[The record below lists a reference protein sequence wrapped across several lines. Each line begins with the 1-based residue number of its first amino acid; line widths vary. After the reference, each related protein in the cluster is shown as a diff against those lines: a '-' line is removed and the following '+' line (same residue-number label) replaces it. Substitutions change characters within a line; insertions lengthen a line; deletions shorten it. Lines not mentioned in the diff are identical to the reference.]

1 MLTGTRSAH
10 TYLTMGTAALAAL
23 LLVACHKALPPD
35 GVCSYEP
42 LPAGEQV
49 PSGQGGIQVL
59 ASTDAY
65 FAVRDATGKQIAS
78 GHVNAIT
85 PVPAGDYQVVLNNS
99 THATSAQSKMLTKC
113 TTGAVLV
120 NGKTDEYYAVLDQ
133 AARQLASAHVA
144 SALSLF
150 PGSYTVRLNNSDVAA
165 NLQAGAMLEL
175 KPGTVNVEVGTD
187 EYYAVLD
194 AATRQLASS
203 HVGRA
208 LGLFA
213 GSYTVRINNSDA
225 QADVRAGESTNV
237 PAGTLAVHGSTDEY
251 YAVLNNAGVQLASA
265 HLEKPLA
272 FVPGTYNV
280 KVNNTTTP
288 ATMVS
293 GVTTEVKTGA
303 VVLQG
308 STDEYYAIVDS
319 AGTQLA
325 SAHLG
330 HALSL
335 VPGAYRAKLNNV
347 ALAVQVDAGHSGEY
361 QSGSLTVKAAGS
373 DYYAVLDASG
383 TQLASKQVNQP
394 VSLPA
399 GKYTVKLGNNIRPA
413 TVTAGQSVVLNW

>member
-1 MLTGTRSAH
+1 MLVKRSAR
-10 TYLTMGTAALAAL
+10 TYLKMGTAALAAI
-23 LLVACHKALPPD
+23 LLVTCHKALPPD

-42 LPAGEQV
+42 LPAGAQV

-65 FAVRDATGKQIAS
+65 FAVRDTTGKQTAS
-78 GHVNAIT
+78 EHVNAIT
-85 PVPAGDYQVVLNNS
+85 PVPPGDYQVVLNGSAHS
-99 THATSAQSKMLTKC
+99 TAVQSKMLTKC
-113 TTGAVLV
+113 KTGAVLV
-120 NGKTDEYYAVLDQ
+120 NGKTDEYYAVLDS
-133 AARQLASAHVA
+133 ATRQLASAHVA

-150 PGSYTVRLNNSDVAA
+150 PGSYTVRLNNSDVGA
-165 NLQAGAMLEL
+165 NLQPGALLEL
-175 KPGTVNVEVGTD
+175 KPGTLNVDVGTD

-194 AATRQLASS
+194 GATRQLASS
-203 HVGRA
+203 HVGQA
-208 LGLFA
+208 LGVFA
-213 GSYTVRINNSDA
+213 GSYLVRINNSDTKA
-225 QADVRAGESTNV
+225 EVRTGESTNV
-237 PAGTLAVHGSTDEY
+237 PAGILVVHGSTDEY
-251 YAVLNNAGVQLASA
+251 YAVMNNAGAQLASA

-288 ATMVS
+288 VTMVS

-308 STDEYYAIVDS
+308 STDEYYAIIDS

-330 HALSL
+330 RVLSL
-335 VPGAYRAKLNNV
+335 MPGTYRAKLNNI
-347 ALAVQVDAGHSGEY
+347 AMAVQVDAGHSGEY
-361 QSGSLTVKAAGS
+361 QSGSLTVRTAGS

-383 TQLASKQVNQP
+383 TQLVSKQVNQP
-394 VSLPA
+394 VSVPA
-399 GKYTVKLGNNIRPA
+399 GKYSVRLGNNSRPA

>member
-1 MLTGTRSAH
+1 M
-10 TYLTMGTAALAAL
+10 
-23 LLVACHKALPPD
+23 
-35 GVCSYEP
+35 
-42 LPAGEQV
+42 
-49 PSGQGGIQVL
+49 QVL

-65 FAVRDATGKQIAS
+65 FAVRDTTGKQTAS
-78 GHVNAIT
+78 AHLNAIT
-85 PVPAGDYQVVLNNS
+85 AVPPGDYQLALNNS
-99 THATSAQSKMLTKC
+99 THLTSAQPKMLTKC

-133 AARQLASAHVA
+133 ATRQLASAHVA

-150 PGSYTVRLNNSDVAA
+150 PGSYTVRLNNSDVGA
-165 NLQAGAMLEL
+165 NLQAGALLEL
-175 KPGTVNVEVGTD
+175 KPGTLNVDVGTD

-194 AATRQLASS
+194 GATRQLASS

-208 LGLFA
+208 LGVFA
-213 GSYTVRINNSDA
+213 GSYLVRINNSDA
-225 QADVRAGESTNV
+225 QVEVRTGESTNV
-237 PAGTLAVHGSTDEY
+237 PAGTLVVHGSTDEY
-251 YAVLNNAGVQLASA
+251 YAVMNNAGVQLASA
-265 HLEKPLA
+265 HLEKPLG

-308 STDEYYAIVDS
+308 STDEYYAIIDS

-330 HALSL
+330 RALSL
-335 VPGAYRAKLNNV
+335 MPGAYRAKLNNI
-347 ALAVQVDAGHSGEY
+347 AMAVQVDAGHSGEY
-361 QSGSLTVKAAGS
+361 QSGSLTVRTAGS

-383 TQLASKQVNQP
+383 TQLVSKQVNQP
-394 VSLPA
+394 VSVPA
-399 GKYTVKLGNNIRPA
+399 GKYSVRLGNNSRPA

>member
-1 MLTGTRSAH
+1 MLTGTRSAR

-23 LLVACHKALPPD
+23 FLVACHKALPPD

-42 LPAGEQV
+42 LPAGAQA

-65 FAVRDATGKQIAS
+65 FAVRDATGKQMVS
-78 GHVNAIT
+78 EHVNAIT

-99 THATSAQSKMLTKC
+99 THATSARSKMLTKC

-120 NGKTDEYYAVLDQ
+120 NGKTDEYYAVLDKASQ
-133 AARQLASAHVA
+133 QLASAHLA

-150 PGSYTVRLNNSDVAA
+150 PGSYQVRLNNTDAAA
-165 NLQAGAMLEL
+165 NLQAGSMLEL
-175 KPGTVNVEVGTD
+175 KAGTVNVDAGTD

-213 GSYTVRINNSDA
+213 GSYTVRINNTDA
-225 QADVRAGESTNV
+225 RAEVRAGESTNV
-237 PAGTLAVHGSTDEY
+237 PSGTLVVHGSTDEY
-251 YAVLNNAGVQLASA
+251 YAVANSAGVQLASA

-319 AGTQLA
+319 AGTKLA

-335 VPGAYRAKLNNV
+335 VPGAYSAKLNNI
-347 ALAVQVDAGHSGEY
+347 AMTIQVDAGHNGEY
-361 QSGSLTVKAAGS
+361 QSGSLTGKM
-373 DYYAVLDASG
+373 ASSG
-383 TQLASKQVNQP
+383 
-394 VSLPA
+394 
-399 GKYTVKLGNNIRPA
+399 Y
-413 TVTAGQSVVLNW
+413 

>member
-1 MLTGTRSAH
+1 MLRGTRSARSC
-10 TYLTMGTAALAAL
+10 LAMGTAALAAL

-35 GVCSYEP
+35 GVCSYEA
-42 LPAGEQV
+42 LPAGAQV

-65 FAVRDATGKQIAS
+65 FAMREATGKQIAS

-85 PVPAGDYQVVLNNS
+85 PVAAGDYQVVVNNS
-99 THATSAQSKMLTKC
+99 THAISAKSKMLTRC

-133 AARQLASAHVA
+133 AGRQLASAHVA

-150 PGSYTVRLNNSDVAA
+150 PGSYTVRLNNIDVAA

-175 KPGTVNVEVGTD
+175 KPGTVNVDVGTD

-194 AATRQLASS
+194 ASTRQLASS

-225 QADVRAGESTNV
+225 RAAIRAGESTNV
-237 PAGTLAVHGSTDEY
+237 PAGTLVVRGSTDEY
-251 YAVLNNAGVQLASA
+251 YAVMNNAGVQLASA

-280 KVNNTTTP
+280 KLNNTITP

-293 GVTTEVKTGA
+293 GVTIEVKTGA

-335 VPGAYRAKLNNV
+335 VPGAYRAKLNNI
-347 ALAVQVDAGHSGEY
+347 AMTVQVDAGHSGEY
-361 QSGSLTVKAAGS
+361 QSGSLTVKTAGS
-373 DYYAVLDASG
+373 DYYAVLDATG

-399 GKYTVKLGNNIRPA
+399 GRYSVRLGNNIRPA
-413 TVTAGQSVVLNW
+413 TVPAGQSVVLNW

>member
-1 MLTGTRSAH
+1 MLGERSAR
-10 TYLTMGTAALAAL
+10 TYLKMGTAALAAI
-23 LLVACHKALPPD
+23 LLVTCHKALPPD

-42 LPAGEQV
+42 LPAGAQV

-65 FAVRDATGKQIAS
+65 FAVRDTTGKQTAS
-78 GHVNAIT
+78 EHVNAIT
-85 PVPAGDYQVVLNNS
+85 PVPPGDYQVVLNGS
-99 THATSAQSKMLTKC
+99 THLTSVQSKMLTKC
-113 TTGAVLV
+113 KTGAVLV
-120 NGKTDEYYAVLDQ
+120 NGKTDEYYAVLDS
-133 AARQLASAHVA
+133 ATRQLASAHVA

-150 PGSYTVRLNNSDVAA
+150 PGSYTVRLNNSDVGA
-165 NLQAGAMLEL
+165 NLQPGALLEL
-175 KPGTVNVEVGTD
+175 KPGTLNVDVGTD

-194 AATRQLASS
+194 GTTRQLASS

-208 LGLFA
+208 LGVFA
-213 GSYTVRINNSDA
+213 GSYLVRINNSDA
-225 QADVRAGESTNV
+225 KAEVRTGESTNV
-237 PAGTLAVHGSTDEY
+237 PAGTLVVHGSTDEY
-251 YAVLNNAGVQLASA
+251 YAVMNNAGVQLASA

-288 ATMVS
+288 VTMVS

-308 STDEYYAIVDS
+308 STDEYYAIIDS

-330 HALSL
+330 RALSL
-335 VPGAYRAKLNNV
+335 MPGAYRAKLNNIAV
-347 ALAVQVDAGHSGEY
+347 PVQVDAGHSGEY
-361 QSGSLTVKAAGS
+361 QSGSLTVRTAGS

-383 TQLASKQVNQP
+383 TQLVSKQVNQP
-394 VSLPA
+394 VSVPA
-399 GKYTVKLGNNIRPA
+399 GKYSVRLGNNSRPA

>member
-1 MLTGTRSAH
+1 
-10 TYLTMGTAALAAL
+10 MGTAALAAI
-23 LLVACHKALPPD
+23 LLVTCHKALPPD

-42 LPAGEQV
+42 LPAGAQV

-65 FAVRDATGKQIAS
+65 FAVRDTTGKQTAS
-78 GHVNAIT
+78 EHVNAIT
-85 PVPAGDYQVVLNNS
+85 PVPPGDYQVVLNSS
-99 THATSAQSKMLTKC
+99 THSTAVQSKMLTKC
-113 TTGAVLV
+113 KTGAVLV
-120 NGKTDEYYAVLDQ
+120 NGKTDEYYAVLDS
-133 AARQLASAHVA
+133 ATRQLASAHVA

-150 PGSYTVRLNNSDVAA
+150 PGSYTVRLNNSDVGA
-165 NLQAGAMLEL
+165 NLQAGALLEL
-175 KPGTVNVEVGTD
+175 KPGTLNVDVGTD

-194 AATRQLASS
+194 GGTRQLASS

-208 LGLFA
+208 LGVFA
-213 GSYTVRINNSDA
+213 GSYLVRINNSDA
-225 QADVRAGESTNV
+225 KAEVRIGESTSV
-237 PAGTLAVHGSTDEY
+237 PAGTLVVHGSTDEY
-251 YAVLNNAGVQLASA
+251 YAVMNNAGLQLASA

-288 ATMVS
+288 VTVVS
-293 GVTTEVKTGA
+293 GVTAEVKTGA

-308 STDEYYAIVDS
+308 STDEYYAIIDS

-330 HALSL
+330 RALSL
-335 VPGAYRAKLNNV
+335 MPGAYRAKLNNI
-347 ALAVQVDAGHSGEY
+347 ALPVQVDAGHSGEY
-361 QSGSLTVKAAGS
+361 QSGSLTVRTAGS

-383 TQLASKQVNQP
+383 TQLVSKQVNQP
-394 VSLPA
+394 VSVPA
-399 GKYTVKLGNNIRPA
+399 GRYSVRLGNNSRPA

>member
-1 MLTGTRSAH
+1 
-10 TYLTMGTAALAAL
+10 MGTAALAAV

-85 PVPAGDYQVVLNNS
+85 PVPAGDYQVLLNNS

-113 TTGAVLV
+113 TAGTVLV

-150 PGSYTVRLNNSDVAA
+150 PGSYKVRLNNIDVAA
-165 NLQAGAMLEL
+165 NLQAGAMFEL
-175 KPGTVNVEVGTD
+175 KPGTVNVDVGTD

-194 AATRQLASS
+194 ATTRQLASS
-203 HVGRA
+203 HMGRA

-237 PAGTLAVHGSTDEY
+237 PAATLVVHGSTDEY
-251 YAVLNNAGVQLASA
+251 YAVMNNAGVQLASA

-272 FVPGTYNV
+272 FVPGTYSV

-325 SAHLG
+325 STHLG

-335 VPGAYRAKLNNV
+335 MPGGYSAKLNNI
-347 ALAVQVDAGHSGEY
+347 AMTVQVDAGHNGEY
-361 QSGSLTVKAAGS
+361 QTGSLTVKMASS

-383 TQLASKQVNQP
+383 TQLASKEVNQP

-399 GKYTVKLGNNIRPA
+399 GRYSVRLGNNIRPA

>member
-1 MLTGTRSAH
+1 MARTRSARI
-10 TYLTMGTAALAAL
+10 YVIMGTAALVAL

-42 LPAGEQV
+42 LASGAQV
-49 PSGQGGIQVL
+49 PSDQGGLDVV

-65 FAVRDATGKQIAS
+65 FAVRDTTGKQIAS
-78 GHVNAIT
+78 AHVNTIT
-85 PVPAGDYQVVLNNS
+85 PVPAGNYQVVLNTS
-99 THATSAQSKMLTKC
+99 THATSVQSKMLTKC

-120 NGKTDEYYAVLDQ
+120 DGKTDEYYAVLDE
-133 AARQLASAHVA
+133 AMRQLASAHLG

-150 PGSYTVRLNNSDVAA
+150 PGRYMVRLNNSDVAA
-165 NLQAGAMLEL
+165 KLDAGAMLQL
-175 KPGTVNVEVGTD
+175 KPGTVILDVGTD

-194 AATRQLASS
+194 RTTRQLASS

-208 LGLFA
+208 LGLFP
-213 GSYTVRINNSDA
+213 GNYTVRINNSDA
-225 QADVRAGESTNV
+225 QAEVRAGESTSV
-237 PAGTLAVHGSTDEY
+237 PASTLVAHGSTDEY
-251 YAVLNNAGVQLASA
+251 YSVMNNAGAQLGSA

-272 FVPGTYNV
+272 FIPGTYNV

-288 ATMVS
+288 VTLVS

-330 HALSL
+330 HPLSL
-335 VPGAYRAKLNNV
+335 MPGAYRAKLNNT
-347 ALAVQVDAGHSGEY
+347 AIAVQVDAAHTAEY
-361 QSGSLTVKAAGS
+361 QSGSLTVKTAGS

-394 VSLPA
+394 ISMPA
-399 GKYTVKLGNNIRPA
+399 GKYSVRLGNNIRPA
-413 TVTAGQSVVLNW
+413 TVAAGQSLVLNW

>member
-1 MLTGTRSAH
+1 MLTGTRCAR
-10 TYLTMGTAALAAL
+10 TYLTIGTAGLVTL

-42 LPAGEQV
+42 LPAGAQV

-78 GHVNAIT
+78 AHVNGMT
-85 PVPAGDYQVVLNNS
+85 PVPAGGYQVVLNNS
-99 THATSAQSKMLTKC
+99 MHATSAQSKMLTKC

-120 NGKTDEYYAVLDQ
+120 NGKTDEYYAVLDKASQ
-133 AARQLASAHVA
+133 QLASAHLA

-150 PGSYTVRLNNSDVAA
+150 PGSYQVRLNNTDAAA
-165 NLQAGAMLEL
+165 NLQAGSMLEL
-175 KPGTVNVEVGTD
+175 KPGTVNVEAGTD

-194 AATRQLASS
+194 AATRQLALS

-225 QADVRAGESTNV
+225 QAAVRAGESTNV

-251 YAVLNNAGVQLASA
+251 YAVMNNAGVQLASA

-325 SAHLG
+325 STHLG

-335 VPGAYRAKLNNV
+335 MPGAYSAKLNNI
-347 ALAVQVDAGHSGEY
+347 AITVQVDAGHNGEY
-361 QSGSLTVKAAGS
+361 QSGSLTVKMASS

-399 GKYTVKLGNNIRPA
+399 GKYSVRLGNNIRPA

>member
-1 MLTGTRSAH
+1 MLGERSAR
-10 TYLTMGTAALAAL
+10 TYLKMGTAALAAI
-23 LLVACHKALPPD
+23 LLVTCHKALPPD

-42 LPAGEQV
+42 LPAGAQV

-65 FAVRDATGKQIAS
+65 FAVRDTTGKQTAS
-78 GHVNAIT
+78 EHVNAIT
-85 PVPAGDYQVVLNNS
+85 PVPPGDYQVVLNGS
-99 THATSAQSKMLTKC
+99 THLTSVQSKMLTKC
-113 TTGAVLV
+113 KTGAVLV
-120 NGKTDEYYAVLDQ
+120 NGKTDEYYAVLDS
-133 AARQLASAHVA
+133 ATRQLASAHVA

-150 PGSYTVRLNNSDVAA
+150 PGSYTVRLNNSDVGA
-165 NLQAGAMLEL
+165 NLQPGALLEL
-175 KPGTVNVEVGTD
+175 KPGTLNVDVGTD

-194 AATRQLASS
+194 GTTRQLASS

-208 LGLFA
+208 LGVFA
-213 GSYTVRINNSDA
+213 GSYLVRINNSDA
-225 QADVRAGESTNV
+225 KAEVRTGESTNV
-237 PAGTLAVHGSTDEY
+237 PAGTLVVHGSTDEY
-251 YAVLNNAGVQLASA
+251 YAVMNNAGVQLASA

-288 ATMVS
+288 VTMVS

-308 STDEYYAIVDS
+308 STDEYYAIIDS

-330 HALSL
+330 RALSL
-335 VPGAYRAKLNNV
+335 MPGAYRAKLNNI
-347 ALAVQVDAGHSGEY
+347 AIPVQVDAGHSGEY
-361 QSGSLTVKAAGS
+361 QSGSLTVRTAGS

-383 TQLASKQVNQP
+383 TQLVSKQVNQP
-394 VSLPA
+394 VSVPA
-399 GKYTVKLGNNIRPA
+399 GKYSVRLGNNSRPA

>member
-1 MLTGTRSAH
+1 MLTGTRSASAC
-10 TYLTMGTAALAAL
+10 LTLAALAAL
-23 LLVACHKALPPD
+23 LLVGCHKALPPD
-35 GVCSYEP
+35 GVCNYEP
-42 LPAGEQV
+42 LPAGALV
-49 PSGQGGIQVL
+49 PSDQGGIQVL

-65 FAVRDATGKQIAS
+65 FAVRDTTGKQIAS

-85 PVPAGDYQVVLNNS
+85 PVPAGNYQVVLNNS

-113 TTGAVLV
+113 TTGAVMV

-133 AARQLASAHVA
+133 AAQQLASAHVA
-144 SALSLF
+144 SALSVF
-150 PGSYTVRLNNSDVAA
+150 PGRYTVRLNNIDVAA
-165 NLQAGAMLEL
+165 NPQAGAMLEL
-175 KPGTVNVEVGTD
+175 KPGTVNVDVGTD

-194 AATRQLASS
+194 TSTRQLASS

-213 GSYTVRINNSDA
+213 GSYTVRINNSDV

-237 PAGTLAVHGSTDEY
+237 PAGTLLVHGSTDEY
-251 YAVLNNAGVQLASA
+251 YAVMNNAGVQLASA

-280 KVNNTTTP
+280 KVNDTTTP

-335 VPGAYRAKLNNV
+335 VPGAYRAKLNNT
-347 ALAVQVDAGHSGEY
+347 AMTVQVDAGRSGEY
-361 QSGSLTVKAAGS
+361 HSGSLTVKTAGS

-383 TQLASKQVNQP
+383 TQLASKQINQP

-399 GKYTVKLGNNIRPA
+399 GKYSVRVGNNIRPA
-413 TVTAGQSVVLNW
+413 TVMAGQSVVLNW

>member
-1 MLTGTRSAH
+1 MLTGTRSPRA
-10 TYLTMGTAALAAL
+10 YLTIGTAALAAV

-42 LPAGEQV
+42 LSTGTQV

-65 FAVRDATGKQIAS
+65 FAVRDTTGKQTGS

-85 PVPAGDYQVVLNNS
+85 PIPHGDYQVVLNNS
-99 THATSAQSKMLTKC
+99 THSTSMQSKMLTRC

-133 AARQLASAHVA
+133 TNQQLASAHMA

-150 PGSYTVRLNNSDVAA
+150 PGSYTVRLNNTDIAA
-165 NLQAGAMLEL
+165 TLQAGAMLEL
-175 KPGTVNVEVGTD
+175 KPGTLNVDVGTD

-194 AATRQLASS
+194 GTTRQLASS

-208 LGLFA
+208 LGLFP
-213 GSYTVRINNSDA
+213 GRYIVRINNSDA
-225 QADVRAGESTNV
+225 QADVRSGESTNV
-237 PAGTLAVHGSTDEY
+237 PAGTLVVRGSTDEY
-251 YAVLNNAGVQLASA
+251 YAVMNNAGGQIASA

-272 FVPGTYNV
+272 FIPGTYNV
-280 KVNNTTTP
+280 KMNNTTTP
-288 ATMVS
+288 ATVVA

-308 STDEYYAIVDS
+308 STDEYYAIIDS

-330 HALSL
+330 HGLSL
-335 VPGAYRAKLNNV
+335 LPGAYRAKLNNV
-347 ALAVQVDAGHSGEY
+347 AMTVQVDAGHSGEY
-361 QSGSLTVKAAGS
+361 QSGSLTVKTAS
-373 DYYAVLDASG
+373 PDYYAVLDASG

-394 VSLPA
+394 VSVPA
-399 GKYTVKLGNNIRPA
+399 GKYSVRLGNNIRPA
-413 TVTAGQSVVLNW
+413 TVAAGQSVVLNW

>member
-1 MLTGTRSAH
+1 MATV
-10 TYLTMGTAALAAL
+10 AALI
-23 LLVACHKALPPD
+23 LVACKKTPPLD
-35 GVCSYEP
+35 GVCANEG
-42 LPAGEQV
+42 LPAGVEV

-78 GHVNAIT
+78 KHANDMA

-99 THATSAQSKMLTKC
+99 VHSVVVQSKMLTKC
-113 TTGAVLV
+113 ATGAVLV
-120 NGKTDEYYAVLDQ
+120 NGKTDEYYAVLDN
-133 AARQLASAHVA
+133 AARQLASTHLAA
-144 SALSLF
+144 ATSLF
-150 PGSYTVRLNNSDVAA
+150 PGSYQVRLNNTGVTA
-165 NLQAGAMLEL
+165 NVQAGSMLEL
-175 KPGTVNVEVGTD
+175 KPGTLNVDAGTD
-187 EYYAVLD
+187 EYYAALD

-203 HVGRA
+203 HMGRA
-208 LGLFA
+208 VSVFA

-225 QADVRAGESTNV
+225 KADVRAGEPTNV
-237 PAGTLAVHGSTDEY
+237 PSGRLVVHGSTDEY
-251 YAVLNNAGVQLASA
+251 YAVLNNVGVQLASA

-288 ATMVS
+288 VTLVS
-293 GVTTEVKTGA
+293 GVNTEVKTGA

-308 STDEYYAIVDS
+308 STDEYYAIIDS

-330 HALSL
+330 GALSL
-335 VPGAYRAKLNNV
+335 MPGAYRAKLNNI
-347 ALAVQVDAGHSGEY
+347 AMAVQVDAGHSGEY
-361 QSGSLTVKAAGS
+361 QSGSLTVRTAGS

-383 TQLASKQVNQP
+383 TQLVSKQVNQP
-394 VSLPA
+394 VSVPA
-399 GKYTVKLGNNIRPA
+399 GKYSVRLGNNSRPA

>member
-1 MLTGTRSAH
+1 M
-10 TYLTMGTAALAAL
+10 
-23 LLVACHKALPPD
+23 CPPAPW
-35 GVCSYEP
+35 S
-42 LPAGEQV
+42 
-49 PSGQGGIQVL
+49 
-59 ASTDAY
+59 
-65 FAVRDATGKQIAS
+65 
-78 GHVNAIT
+78 
-85 PVPAGDYQVVLNNS
+85 
-99 THATSAQSKMLTKC
+99 
-113 TTGAVLV
+113 
-120 NGKTDEYYAVLDQ
+120 
-133 AARQLASAHVA
+133 
-144 SALSLF
+144 
-150 PGSYTVRLNNSDVAA
+150 
-165 NLQAGAMLEL
+165 
-175 KPGTVNVEVGTD
+175 
-187 EYYAVLD
+187 
-194 AATRQLASS
+194 
-203 HVGRA
+203 
-208 LGLFA
+208 
-213 GSYTVRINNSDA
+213 
-225 QADVRAGESTNV
+225 
-237 PAGTLAVHGSTDEY
+237 VHGSTDEY

-335 VPGAYRAKLNNV
+335 VPGAYRAKLNNI
-347 ALAVQVDAGHSGEY
+347 AMTVQVDAGHSGEY
-361 QSGSLTVKAAGS
+361 QSGSLTVKTASS

-399 GKYTVKLGNNIRPA
+399 GKYSVRLGNNIRPA

>member
-1 MLTGTRSAH
+1 MLNEARSARI
-10 TYLTMGTAALAAL
+10 YLIGPVAVAVLALF
-23 LLVACHKALPPD
+23 ACHKASPPD
-35 GVCSYEP
+35 EVCSYEP
-42 LPAGEQV
+42 LPAGTQV
-49 PSGQGGIQVL
+49 PSDQGSIQVL

-65 FAVRDATGKQIAS
+65 FAVRDPTGKQIAS

-85 PVPAGDYQVVLNNS
+85 PVPAGDYRVVLNNS
-99 THATSAQSKMLTKC
+99 THATSAQSKVLTKC

-120 NGKTDEYYAVLDQ
+120 SGKTDEYYAVLDKE
-133 AARQLASAHVA
+133 ARQLASAHLA

-150 PGSYTVRLNNSDVAA
+150 PGSYRIRLNNTDSVA

-175 KPGTVNVEVGTD
+175 KPGTVNVDVGTD

-194 AATRQLASS
+194 ATTRQLASS
-203 HVGRA
+203 HVRRA

-237 PAGTLAVHGSTDEY
+237 PAGIVVVHGSTDEY
-251 YAVLNNAGVQLASA
+251 YTVMNNAGVQLASA
-265 HLEKPLA
+265 HLDKPLA

-280 KVNNTTTP
+280 KLNNTTTS

-293 GVTTEVKTGA
+293 GATTEVNTGA
-303 VVLQG
+303 VLLQG
-308 STDEYYAIVDS
+308 STDEYYTILDS

-335 VPGAYRAKLNNV
+335 VPGAYRAKLNNIAMTV
-347 ALAVQVDAGHSGEY
+347 RVDAGHSGEY
-361 QSGSLTVKAAGS
+361 QSGSLTVKTAGS
-373 DYYAVLDASG
+373 DYYAVLDTSG

-394 VSLPA
+394 VSLPP
-399 GKYTVKLGNNIRPA
+399 GKYSVKLGNNMRPA
-413 TVTAGQSVVLNW
+413 TVTAGQRVELNW

>member
-1 MLTGTRSAH
+1 MLTGTRSVR
-10 TYLTMGTAALAAL
+10 TYLTMGITAALAAL
-23 LLVACHKALPPD
+23 LLAACHKALPPD
-35 GVCSYEP
+35 AVCSYEP
-42 LPAGEQV
+42 LPAGAQV

-65 FAVRDATGKQIAS
+65 FAVHAAGKQIAS
-78 GHVNAIT
+78 EHVNAIA

-99 THATSAQSKMLTKC
+99 THATSAQSKMVTKC

-120 NGKTDEYYAVLDQ
+120 NGKTDEYYAVLDP

-150 PGSYTVRLNNSDVAA
+150 PGSYKVRLNNIDVAA

-175 KPGTVNVEVGTD
+175 KPGTMNVDVGTD
-187 EYYAVLD
+187 EYYAVMD
-194 AATRQLASS
+194 ATTRQLASS

-237 PAGTLAVHGSTDEY
+237 PAGTLVVHGSTDEY
-251 YAVLNNAGVQLASA
+251 YAVMNNAGVQLASA
-265 HLEKPLA
+265 HLDRPLA
-272 FVPGTYNV
+272 FIPGTFNV

-288 ATMVS
+288 ATVVS

-330 HALSL
+330 QALSL
-335 VPGAYRAKLNNV
+335 VPGTYGAKLNNV
-347 ALAVQVDAGHSGEY
+347 AMTVQVGGGRSGEY
-361 QSGSLTVKAAGS
+361 QSGSLTVKTAGS
-373 DYYAVLDASG
+373 NYYAVLDPSG

-399 GKYTVKLGNNIRPA
+399 GKYSVRLGNNMRPA
-413 TVTAGQSVVLNW
+413 IVTAGQSVVLNW